1 MDIAKTL
8 TDLTVPSAL
17 LASTESLTIV
27 KSLPNRLEAVIIQI
41 DDGGKFIWI
50 NDCAR
55 DSPDDHFRPAVAS
68 QLGRS
73 TANPDLIRQST

>member
-1 MDIAKTL
+1 MDIAKRF

-27 KSLPNRLEAVIIQI
+27 KVLPNRLEAVIIQI
-41 DDGGKFIWI
+41 DDGGKLIWI

-55 DSPDDHFRPAVAS
+55 DSPDDHFRPPVAS

-73 TANPDLIRQST
+73 KANPVLIRQSA